1 MRSTI
6 SIHRV
11 PGSLRRAPLVLAA
24 ILWLLLPGPAAAHSE
39 LVSSS
44 PVANASLTE
53 APSELSMTF
62 TEPIDPAT
70 ASVQLLDQNQT
81 VIEGVG
87 AVDAPG
93 DATVATVSLPALD
106 PGVYTVSYR
115 VTSATDGHVTS
126 GIFAFQIDPTGTVPA
141 PTGSASSSSP
151 SSDPASVAA
160 RWVALV
166 AALVL
171 FGTALFWLASARPAM
186 GSTGIAGR
194 GERVVW
200 GVLGGLGALTVAALA
215 IYLTLAAQPFTGEAA
230 SATGDRAAHE
240 LATSSGFPLDF
251 AAPFGSTPFAW
262 AMRLALASGGVAFL
276 IATGRFFFVDAAAR
290 RGERLRAWAVPL
302 LVGIAGAAA
311 LSLAGS
317 SLAGHASSL
326 GGPLFALFDWLHL
339 LAVGAWLGTVPGL
352 LLLARLSRGE
362 HRRETVIDALRRHS
376 RIALVAAPI
385 VALTGLANSPIVLG
399 DSRDLVASGYGD
411 LLIAKALLF
420 SVAVAIGSAN
430 FFLVKR
436 GAMRRVL
443 QLVLG
448 EVLIGALAVVVAATM
463 VTIQPAASRVPVLS
477 TSAIGTMHLY
487 GAAGPVTV
495 HAAISLPSPG
505 EQQYQ
510 LSIADAASGAD
521 VTDVQKVFMVFTPPP
536 DSNLPAE
543 RIELKAQPPP
553 GLWSVDGAYTP
564 IVGDW
569 TLGVIVRREGQRDVS
584 TSFALPVQQ
593 PLPPQRVPPPD
604 DGIQVPA
611 PVAALWLVVPSG
623 TPGWLLL
630 IGLLLAVAVLAVLD
644 RRRQRAGRPRPS
656 WTLPLR
662 LGAILLLL
670 VAGLG
675 VGSRA
680 IVEAAN
686 AAPGD
691 LATNPIR
698 LDLESAARGSSLY
711 LANCASCHGA
721 DGSGNGPTAAGLLPA
736 PDALSPIIKSSSD
749 GELAHVI
756 STGVSGTAM
765 PAFATSLSENDR
777 WDLVNYL
784 RTLSRR

>member
-1 MRSTI
+1 M
-6 SIHRV
+6 
-11 PGSLRRAPLVLAA
+11 LAVV
-24 ILWLLLPGPAAAHSE
+24 LWLLLPGPVAAHSE
-39 LVSSS
+39 LISSN
-44 PVANASLTE
+44 PAANASLKE

-70 ASVQLLDQNQT
+70 ASVQLLDENQAA
-81 VIEGVG
+81 IEGVG
-87 AVDAPG
+87 DVEAPG
-93 DATVATVSLPALD
+93 DATVATITLPSLD

-151 SSDPASVAA
+151 SSDPATVAA

-186 GSTGIAGR
+186 GSTGIGEL
-194 GERVVW
+194 GERAVW
-200 GVLGGLGALTVAALA
+200 AVLGGLGALAVAALA

-230 SATGDRAAHE
+230 AAVSGHAGHE
-240 LATSSGFPLDF
+240 LATSGGFPLDF
-251 AAPFGSTPFAW
+251 AAPFGSTSFAW
-262 AMRLALASGGVAFL
+262 AMRLALAASGLVFL
-276 IATGRFFFVDAAAR
+276 LATGRFFFADAAVR
-290 RGERLRAWAVPL
+290 HGERLRSWAVPL
-302 LVGIAGAAA
+302 LVVVACASA

-326 GGPLFALFDWLHL
+326 GGPLFGIFDWLHL

-352 LLLARLSRGE
+352 LLLAGLSRGTY
-362 HRRETVIDALRRHS
+362 RRATVIDALRRHS

-399 DSRDLVASGYGD
+399 DSRGLVASAYGD
-411 LLIAKALLF
+411 LLVAKALLF

-436 GAMRRVL
+436 GAARRTL
-443 QLVLG
+443 QLVVG
-448 EVLIGALAVVVAATM
+448 EVLVGAVAVVVAATM
-463 VTIQPAASRVPVLS
+463 ITIQPAASRVPVLS
-477 TSAIGTMHLY
+477 TSAIGTLHLY
-487 GAAGPVTV
+487 GAAGPVSV

-510 LSIADAASGAD
+510 LSVADAASGAYL
-521 VTDVQKVFMVFTPPP
+521 TDVQKVFMLFTPPP
-536 DSNLPAE
+536 ESNLPAE
-543 RIELKAQPPP
+543 RIELKAQAPP

-569 TLGVIVRREGQRDVS
+569 TVDVIVRREGQRDVS
-584 TSFALPVQQ
+584 TTFPLPVQQ

-611 PVAALWLVVPSG
+611 PVAALWLLLPSG

-630 IGLLLAVAVLAVLD
+630 IGLLVIVAALAVLD
-644 RRRQRAGRPRPS
+644 RRSQRAGRPRPS
-656 WTLPLR
+656 WSMPLR
-662 LGAILLLL
+662 LAAILLLL
-670 VAGLG
+670 VAALG

-680 IVEAAN
+680 IVETAN
-686 AAPGD
+686 AAPGS
-691 LATNPIR
+691 LATNPIPE
-698 LDLESAARGSSLY
+698 DLASATRGSSLY
-711 LANCASCHGA
+711 LANCANCHGA
-721 DGSGNGPTAAGLLPA
+721 DGKGNGPTAAGLLPA
-736 PDALSPIIKSSSD
+736 PPPLSPIIKSSTD
-749 GELAHVI
+749 GDLAHVI
-756 STGVSGTAM
+756 TTGVSGTAM
-765 PAFATSLSENDR
+765 PAFATTLSENDR